1 MSTGAIVMMVLAM
14 VILWGGLATA
24 IVNLVR
30 RPDADDVYDAEHLH
44 RDL

>member
-14 VILWGGLATA
+14 VILWGGLILAT
-24 IVNLVR
+24 INLSR
-30 RPDADDVYDAEHLH
+30 SEEATGEPPL